1 MSETAWVLTLGTA
14 ALFILGVPIVFAI
27 GIASLG
33 ALVLADVGIVILSQK
48 MIQGSTIFSLLA
60 VPCFILA
67 GDIMQTGGLASRLIN
82 VARVMVRHLTGGLG
96 MVTVLSATFF
106 AALSGSSPAT
116 TAAIGSI
123 MIPEMEKRGYR
134 RDFSTALAAS
144 AGPLGQMIPPSI
156 PMVIWGVISETS
168 ITALFFAGIVP
179 GLLTS
184 FGLMVV
190 CYLVARSQGV
200 LGDEHRASGR
210 ELLAAIAD
218 GKWALLTPLIILGGI
233 YGGVFTPTEA
243 GAVAVAYSLLIGVF
257 VHREMKLSELP
268 GILLKSMRTT
278 AIAVFI
284 LTTALVLRIPDRV
297 GRPAGQG
304 DAGDVRGLRRPGGR
318 APDAQPAAADHR
330 RLHGHDLGDGHPG
343 DRADRHRQAARARS
357 RPSGRDRRDQLWRS
371 AFSRR
376 HSASTCSSAPPSRGC
391 GSRRSPGQSGRCC
404 WSRFWCCWRSP
415 TFRRSPSPFPGCW
428 SDRTDAAVPGISY
441 TPKVKR
447 LPRLEATRRSGMRR
461 RMESMKVAPVQCIG
475 TTTSGASRSNSSTVC
490 SI

>member
-1 MSETAWVLTLGTA
+1 MSEAAWVLTLGTA
-14 ALFILGVPIVFAI
+14 ALFILGMPIVFAI

-33 ALVLADVGIVILSQK
+33 ALVLADVDIVILGQK

-82 VARVMVRHLTGGLG
+82 VARVLVRHLTGGLG

-123 MIPEMEKRGYR
+123 MIPEMERRGYR

-184 FGLMVV
+184 CGLMAV
-190 CYLVARSQGV
+190 CYWVARAQGV

-210 ELLAAIAD
+210 ELVAAIAD

-243 GAVAVAYSLLIGVF
+243 GAVAVAYSLVIGVF
-257 VHREMKLSELP
+257 VHREMKLSDLP

-284 LTTALVLRIPDRV
+284 LTTALCFGFLIALEDLPGRVTELLFSVSDDPVVVLLMLNLLLLIIGAFMDTISAMVILATVLIAIGAQLGLDPVHLGAIIVINLAIGFLTPPFGINLFV
-297 GRPAGQG
+297 GA
-304 DAGDVRGLRRPGGR
+304 AISGLRVEAIAKAIWPMLLVEILVLL
-318 APDAQPAAADHR
+318 AVTYFPAVT
-330 RLHGHDLGDGHPG
+330 L
-343 DRADRHRQAARARS
+343 
-357 RPSGRDRRDQLWRS
+357 
-371 AFSRR
+371 
-376 HSASTCSSAPPSRGC
+376 T
-391 GSRRSPGQSGRCC
+391 
-404 WSRFWCCWRSP
+404 
-415 TFRRSPSPFPGCW
+415 
-428 SDRTDAAVPGISY
+428 I
-441 TPKVKR
+441 
-447 LPRLEATRRSGMRR
+447 PRLL
-461 RMESMKVAPVQCIG
+461 Q
-475 TTTSGASRSNSSTVC
+475 
-490 SI
+490 

>member
-1 MSETAWVLTLGTA
+1 M
-14 ALFILGVPIVFAI
+14 
-27 GIASLG
+27 
-33 ALVLADVGIVILSQK
+33 
-48 MIQGSTIFSLLA
+48 
-60 VPCFILA
+60 PCFILA

-82 VARVMVRHLTGGLG
+82 VARVLVRHLTGGLG

-123 MIPEMEKRGYR
+123 MIPEMERRGYR

-184 FGLMVV
+184 CGLMAV
-190 CYLVARSQGV
+190 CYWVARAQGV

-210 ELLAAIAD
+210 ELVAAIAD

-243 GAVAVAYSLLIGVF
+243 GAVAVAYSLVIGVF

-284 LTTALVLRIPDRV
+284 LTTALCFGFLIALEDLPARVTGLLFSISDDPVVVLLMLNLLLLIIGAFMDTISAMV
-297 GRPAGQG
+297 ILATVLIAIGAQL
-304 DAGDVRGLRRPGGR
+304 GLDPGASRRH
-318 APDAQPAAADHR
+318 HR
-330 RLHGHDLGDGHPG
+330 DQPG
-343 DRADRHRQAARARS
+343 DRLSHPSLRHKPVRGRRHLGVAGRGDRQGDLADAAGGNPGAAGGHLLS
-357 RPSGRDRRDQLWRS
+357 RGHPHDPAAVAVTGPVTP
-371 AFSRR
+371 SRR
-376 HSASTCSSAPPSRGC
+376 
-391 GSRRSPGQSGRCC
+391 RS
-404 WSRFWCCWRSP
+404 
-415 TFRRSPSPFPGCW
+415 
-428 SDRTDAAVPGISY
+428 
-441 TPKVKR
+441 
-447 LPRLEATRRSGMRR
+447 
-461 RMESMKVAPVQCIG
+461 
-475 TTTSGASRSNSSTVC
+475 
-490 SI
+490 